1 LERDNRMAEDEYKTA
16 EGKGKVSFERKGS
29 KFIGYVSHASDREE
43 AERFVE
49 EVRGEHP
56 DATHHVYAYRV
67 GADDDPLRE
76 RYDDDGEP
84 SGSAGK
90 PVLNVLQGEGMENI
104 IGVVVRY
111 YGGTK
116 LGYGGLVSAYS
127 DATKGALENA
137 GTKKTVPKETIRVEV
152 GYDDSGTVRGIIES
166 EGYDFDADYRENVVL
181 VVRLPREEVDE
192 LKDRLLSATSGR
204 ARLR

>member
-1 LERDNRMAEDEYKTA
+1 MAEDEYRTA
-16 EGKGKVSFERKGS
+16 EEKGRVSFERKGS
-29 KFIGYVSHASDREE
+29 EFIGYVSHASDRDE
-43 AERFVE
+43 AEGFVK
-49 EVRGEHP
+49 EVRDEHT

-90 PVLNVLQGEGMENI
+90 PVLNVLQGEEVKNVVA
-104 IGVVVRY
+104 VVVRY

-127 DATKGALENA
+127 DATKGALEDA
-137 GTKKTVPKETIRVEV
+137 GTTKTVPKETLRVKI

-166 EGYDFDADYRENVVL
+166 EGYDFDAEYGENVVL
-181 VVRLPREEVDE
+181 VVRPPREKVDE
-192 LKDRLLSATSGR
+192 LKDKLLSATSGR
-204 ARLR
+204 ARLE